1 MLRKLRT
8 SRQEVG
14 RQDGDS
20 RCANHINQTIIL
32 SSSLRI
38 FVNEPSTCILV
49 NEECR
54 LFTVFIVN
62 SWNQN
67 RLLDY
72 VLFDLKKR
80 PLEGPGTKSILCL
93 NGDVHLFVTSNQQ
106 PNHTLNMHRDKN
118 NNLHFPAWAH
128 SKSKSSPWFPCTAMQ
143 TKWIIKTFPVTDESK
158 TLMAQLGH
166 WRSYRPFYWKSDKQV
181 VKLS

>member
-1 MLRKLRT
+1 MLFNASVQFMLRKLRT

-62 SWNQN
+62 S
-67 RLLDY
+67 
-72 VLFDLKKR
+72 
-80 PLEGPGTKSILCL
+80 
-93 NGDVHLFVTSNQQ
+93 
-106 PNHTLNMHRDKN
+106 
-118 NNLHFPAWAH
+118 
-128 SKSKSSPWFPCTAMQ
+128 
-143 TKWIIKTFPVTDESK
+143 
-158 TLMAQLGH
+158 
-166 WRSYRPFYWKSDKQV
+166 
-181 VKLS
+181 